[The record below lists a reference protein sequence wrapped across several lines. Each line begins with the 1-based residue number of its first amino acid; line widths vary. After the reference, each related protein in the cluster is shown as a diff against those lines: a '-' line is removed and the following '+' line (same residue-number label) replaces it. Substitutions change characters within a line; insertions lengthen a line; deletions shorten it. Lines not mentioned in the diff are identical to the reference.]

1 LLTEIENATVGN
13 LEKMAVTL
21 PPREFIITMNTIVGA
36 LRVAAAVCA
45 DLIGLQVTEAT
56 QH

>member
-36 LRVAAAVCA
+36 LRVAAAVFA